1 MYNPSYA
8 YYLGNDSFGA
18 NGGVYNRLGR
28 GYPDVSAN
36 GQNIIAVVNGAR
48 SHIDGTSASKSRS
61 GQYYENVC
69 WLLFL
74 GAPIFASI
82 VTRIIDERIAQ
93 GKGPVGFINP
103 ALYLNPGV
111 LNDIT
116 EGSNPGCGTNGF
128 SATPG

>member
-69 WLLFL
+69 
-74 GAPIFASI
+74 
-82 VTRIIDERIAQ
+82 
-93 GKGPVGFINP
+93 
-103 ALYLNPGV
+103 
-111 LNDIT
+111 
-116 EGSNPGCGTNGF
+116 
-128 SATPG
+128 